1 MNIIDIVEFLY
12 QYRMHL
18 ALAVILAWV
27 VYAAFHIKK
36 FKPKFLRKPK
46 PKPVAEAPEVKLT
59 QIKSEAEKLR
69 KENERLSLAL
79 SLYKKEA
86 MEQEIKRLAQ
96 QKLQALIPDELMLL
110 DPLNNPAGRPI
121 YQIGA
126 VPVIN
131 KEEELQRLT
140 EQHPLSKILPDKLIK
155 KLLDFIMFRGDTLYF
170 YTAQLLPNGCL
181 KNALVYTT
189 FCGLEKIEQIW
200 SKLDT
205 PIEKVGNGEFRCFPC
220 DVYTLDAEGM
230 TKTEGVFRVKADKKV
245 IIKTTLGDIEATCWH
260 EFYVAEP
267 KKVPRRD
274 GKSYYRRWVD
284 GYRVIRKRA
293 DELQPKRGSGS
304 YSGDYLLVKAYGG
317 ESWSSGADLKLA
329 YLGGLARG
337 DGTVRCGK
345 TNIKTGKVDNRIRY
359 EIRIYDEDQTFLE
372 NLRKIY
378 GGNIGHNG
386 DSYMLSIY
394 NKEMTEKLTFYL
406 NPPINDLEGMRA
418 WIAGFFDAEGCV
430 CLRQDKIDE
439 VIITNTDGALLQK
452 LKDFLLCVGVP
463 ATLRSRMD
471 KRSRKIR
478 SRHRVWQLAIIVPEL
493 FYEFVKPY
501 CKKKLE
507 KLAMAKRKSK
517 RRFYK
522 KVMHFDGKLFVPIK
536 EVKIVSCDD
545 TEWFYDLA
553 NTDRKMYSASGF
565 IVSNSWAI
573 VATSKPPKRKGTR
586 IKPSLFSRPY
596 LLFTSQQ
603 PKLDDLI
610 VNKWEVTRAK
620 AAILLSSSFM
630 GPFPAEQLGKIYSQI
645 GWFSGREIAK

>member
-170 YTAQLLPNGCL
+170 YTAELLPNG
-181 KNALVYTT
+181 K
-189 FCGLEKIEQIW
+189 
-200 SKLDT
+200 
-205 PIEKVGNGEFRCFPC
+205 
-220 DVYTLDAEGM
+220 
-230 TKTEGVFRVKADKKV
+230 
-245 IIKTTLGDIEATCWH
+245 
-260 EFYVAEP
+260 
-267 KKVPRRD
+267 
-274 GKSYYRRWVD
+274 
-284 GYRVIRKRA
+284 
-293 DELQPKRGSGS
+293 
-304 YSGDYLLVKAYGG
+304 
-317 ESWSSGADLKLA
+317 
-329 YLGGLARG
+329 
-337 DGTVRCGK
+337 
-345 TNIKTGKVDNRIRY
+345 
-359 EIRIYDEDQTFLE
+359 
-372 NLRKIY
+372 
-378 GGNIGHNG
+378 
-386 DSYMLSIY
+386 
-394 NKEMTEKLTFYL
+394 
-406 NPPINDLEGMRA
+406 
-418 WIAGFFDAEGCV
+418 
-430 CLRQDKIDE
+430 
-439 VIITNTDGALLQK
+439 
-452 LKDFLLCVGVP
+452 
-463 ATLRSRMD
+463 
-471 KRSRKIR
+471 
-478 SRHRVWQLAIIVPEL
+478 
-493 FYEFVKPY
+493 
-501 CKKKLE
+501 
-507 KLAMAKRKSK
+507 
-517 RRFYK
+517 
-522 KVMHFDGKLFVPIK
+522 
-536 EVKIVSCDD
+536 
-545 TEWFYDLA
+545 
-553 NTDRKMYSASGF
+553 
-565 IVSNSWAI
+565 WAI
-573 VATSKPPKRKGTR
+573 VATSKPPKKKGNR